1 MRISDW
7 SSDVCSS
14 DLDGTSDLRQAFATV
29 LATGS
34 SYGANHLIDVLLGR
48 RTEKIEMAGH
58 CDVKTFGAGVLH
70 SRDRW
75 RSLFRQ
81 ALTGG
86 LLETNHARGGALG
99 LTEKGW
105 EVVQG
110 KRKVAVTAPPTRSAP
125 SLAPV
130 RAHSPEGLPD
140 R

>member
-75 RSLFRQ
+75 RSLFRR

-86 LLETNHARGGALG
+86 LLEKIG
-99 LTEKGW
+99 
-105 EVVQG
+105 
-110 KRKVAVTAPPTRSAP
+110 
-125 SLAPV
+125 
-130 RAHSPEGLPD
+130 RAHVCTPVTNAHLVCRILLEKTKHNTT
-140 R
+140 

>member
-1 MRISDW
+1 
-7 SSDVCSS
+7 
-14 DLDGTSDLRQAFATV
+14 
-29 LATGS
+29 
-34 SYGANHLIDVLLGR
+34 
-48 RTEKIEMAGH
+48 MAGH

-130 RAHSPEGLPD
+130 RAHSPEGLPAA
-140 R
+140 RIALWGGVRMLRRRIGIGRAAWGENGGR

>member
-86 LLETNHARGGALG
+86 PLETHHARGGALG
-99 LTEKGW
+99 LTGEGW
-105 EVVQG
+105 NGRGALWERVGEVG
-110 KRKVAVTAPPTRSAP
+110 
-125 SLAPV
+125 
-130 RAHSPEGLPD
+130 
-140 R
+140 

>member
-1 MRISDW
+1 
-7 SSDVCSS
+7 
-14 DLDGTSDLRQAFATV
+14 
-29 LATGS
+29 
-34 SYGANHLIDVLLGR
+34 
-48 RTEKIEMAGH
+48 MAGH

-99 LTEKGW
+99 LTAKGW

-110 KRKVAVTAPPTRSAP
+110 KPKVAVTAPPTRSAP

-130 RAHSPEGLPD
+130 RAHSPAGLPAPTIAPWQHF
-140 R
+140 RLSRRRNPPTPA

>member
-58 CDVKTFGAGVLH
+58 CDVKTFG
-70 SRDRW
+70 DRK
-75 RSLFRQ
+75 RVGEGKSVSVRVDLGGRRLIKKKKEQDDSLSNCCADECYGRER
-81 ALTGG
+81 A
-86 LLETNHARGGALG
+86 
-99 LTEKGW
+99 
-105 EVVQG
+105 
-110 KRKVAVTAPPTRSAP
+110 AVY
-125 SLAPV
+125 
-130 RAHSPEGLPD
+130 
-140 R
+140 